1 MLNHTI
7 PISIILDT
15 GDPIPIL
22 GGLHLLLAMPLGSIL
37 LSILGI
43 CCLLMLSA
51 LISGSEVAF
60 FSLTPK
66 DTEDLEQENSSI
78 SKRILGL
85 KEKPSYL
92 LAAILIANNLV
103 NIAIVLL
110 SDFFLNRVLPAS
122 IFDYWASQLQEIF
135 SLLSHWPMSSLS
147 SFISFSITIIGV
159 TFLLV
164 LFGEVAPKIYAR
176 YNRIKLARAVAPA
189 LQIFMR
195 FTHPLAFLLVEGT
208 AVIEKKLESR
218 SLDVSSAS
226 KEEIDSAIELTVN
239 SAEDGQHSQQNV
251 AILKRIVQ
259 FSDVTVRQIMR
270 ARMDVTAVDQKIN
283 YHELLE
289 VVRESGY
296 SRIPVYDEDLDKVRG
311 ILYAKDLLG
320 HLQEAADFDW
330 NSLVRREVL
339 FIPESKKISDLLRDF
354 QRDKTHMAIVIDEYG
369 GSEGLVT
376 LEDIM
381 EEVIGELHDEFDD
394 EEEIVY
400 QKVDDYNYIFD
411 GKTLLNDVCRIVNI
425 PTNTFD
431 EVKGEYE
438 SFAGLLLE
446 MQSGFPEVEQEI
458 IHAPYRFKVISLDN
472 RRVKE
477 ILITLPE

>member
-1 MLNHTI
+1 M
-7 PISIILDT
+7 DKA
-15 GDPIPIL
+15 DPIPFL
-22 GGLHLLLAMPLGSIL
+22 DSLPLLLALPLGSL
-37 LSILGI
+37 VLSILGI
-43 CCLLMLSA
+43 GLLLLLSA
-51 LISGSEVAF
+51 LVSGSEVAF
-60 FSLTPK
+60 FSLSPN
-66 DTEDLEQENSSI
+66 DTEDLEQENSNS
-78 SKRILGL
+78 SRRILQL

-92 LAAILIANNLV
+92 LAAILIANNLI

-110 SDFFLNRVLPAS
+110 SDFLINKIFPDN
-122 IFDYWASQLQEIF
+122 IFDYWAEQLQ
-135 SLLSHWPMSSLS
+135 SLISILKHWTVSSLS

-176 YNRIKLARAVAPA
+176 YNRVKLARIVAPA
-189 LQIFMR
+189 LQAFMR

-208 AVIEKKLESR
+208 AVIEKRLESR

-239 SAEDGQHSQQNV
+239 SAEDGEHSQQNV
-251 AILKRIVQ
+251 AILKRIVK

-289 VVRESGY
+289 VVRKSGY
-296 SRIPVYDEDLDKVRG
+296 SRIPVYDEDLDKVKG

-320 HLQEAADFDW
+320 HLNEEADFDW

-339 FIPESKKISDLLRDF
+339 FIPESKKISDLLRKF
-354 QRDKTHMAIVIDEYG
+354 QKDKTHMAIVIDEYG

-394 EEEIVY
+394 EEEIVF
-400 QKVDDYNYIFD
+400 QKVDDFNYIFD

-446 MQSGFPEVEQEI
+446 MLGGFPVVEQEI
-458 IHAPYRFKVISLDN
+458 VHHPYRFKVISLDS

-477 ILITLPE
+477 ILITLPEPA

>member
-1 MLNHTI
+1 M
-7 PISIILDT
+7 DT
-15 GDPIPIL
+15 TDPIPFL
-22 GGLHLLLAMPLGSIL
+22 DSLPLLLALPLGSLL

-43 CCLLMLSA
+43 SLLLLLSA
-51 LISGSEVAF
+51 LVSGSEVAF
-60 FSLTPK
+60 FSITPN
-66 DTEDLEQENSSI
+66 DIEDLEQENSNS
-78 SKRILGL
+78 SRRILLL

-92 LAAILIANNLV
+92 LATILVANNLV

-110 SDFFLNRVLPAS
+110 ADFLLNELLPDS
-122 IFDYWASQLQEIF
+122 VFDYWASQIQGFVGGLDR
-135 SLLSHWPMSSLS
+135 WPVSSLS
-147 SFISFSITIIGV
+147 SFISFGITIIGV

-176 YNRIKLARAVAPA
+176 YNRVKLARSVAPA

-208 AVIEKKLESR
+208 AVIEKRLESR

-239 SAEDGQHSQQNV
+239 SAEEGEHSLQNV
-251 AILKRIVQ
+251 AILKRIVK

-270 ARMDVTAVDQKIN
+270 ARMDVTAVDQKIS
-283 YHELLE
+283 YHELLA

-296 SRIPVYDEDLDKVRG
+296 SRIPVYDEDLDKVQG

-320 HLQEAADFDW
+320 HLHEEVDFDW
-330 NSLVRREVL
+330 NSLIRREVL
-339 FIPESKKISDLLRDF
+339 FIPESKKISDLLRKF

-400 QKVDDYNYIFD
+400 QKIDDFNYIFD
-411 GKTLLNDVCRIVNI
+411 GKTLLNDVCRIVHI
-425 PTNTFD
+425 PTETFD

-446 MQSGFPEVEQEI
+446 MLSGFPEVEQEI
-458 IHAPYRFKVISLDN
+458 VYLPYRFKVIAVNN
-472 RRVKE
+472 RRIEE
-477 ILITLPE
+477 ILITLPEQDGVLVR